1 MDYPVSL
8 FGAVGDGV
16 TKDTAAIQQAID
28 LCSAS
33 GGGRVVLESGK
44 TYYSGSLHLK
54 PLVELHLARG
64 SVLLASADIGD

>member
-16 TKDTAAIQQAID
+16 TKDTAAIQRAID
-28 LCSAS
+28 LCAAS

-44 TYYSGSLHLK
+44 TYYSGSLRLK

-64 SVLLASADIGD
+64 ASCWQARI